1 MIPSNKITRNC
12 GKKSLFVCEKSNL
25 LLNHNKNGIFLVFSF
40 NSNVS
45 LAMFVICFVG
55 SKWAFWGAKEPDG
68 FQQGA
73 LENK

>member
-1 MIPSNKITRNC
+1 M
-12 GKKSLFVCEKSNL
+12 